1 MADPNTH
8 RRDRTETREV
18 RVDEPD
24 LSPQTNQRLTDEVR
38 EVVGTD
44 RVTVPAD
51 RARAS
56 RGEHSARE
64 HRRLLPWR
72 PKSFLAAQIGAAG
85 LVGGAVLALV
95 TNSWWVLPAV
105 VVLMGAVTYA
115 VVALVME
122 MTGNAERP
130 SPTTAAA
137 LDAEGVKDP
146 EEMFSEV
153 VAEFTEDTGERDEG
167 ERATDVEDDPA
178 RAAAEQESSITP
190 SGGTARPA
198 GPGAGGGRSRG

>member
-51 RARAS
+51 RPRAS
-56 RGEHSARE
+56 RGEHLARE
-64 HRRLLPWR
+64 HSRRLPWR

-105 VVLMGAVTYA
+105 VVLLGAVTYA

-122 MTGNAERP
+122 MTGNVERP
-130 SPTTAAA
+130 SPSTAAA
-137 LDAEGVKDP
+137 LDEEGVKDP

-153 VAEFTEDTGERDEG
+153 VAEFTEDTGERDERG
-167 ERATDVEDDPA
+167 RTTDVEDDPS

-190 SGGTARPA
+190 SGGASRPA
-198 GPGAGGGRSRG
+198 GPGAGGSRSRR